1 MLLVDKNIKELV
13 SQGKLIVSGYKEE
26 NLKGIAY
33 ELSVDCIYDSQKN
46 TVLSFELKPGDVVYI
61 KSNEEIEL
69 PPQLTAQIIERNSVM
84 RMGLKV
90 DGPQYIP
97 GHRTFCFLRVQNIS
111 DSVLTISKGFGIAQI
126 VFEEL
131 KEIPEQTYDKQYG
144 ASFRNEKDFVG
155 VGKYQ
160 PEYDKLMKEYKDAKE
175 DLESLKEK
183 IYGNV
188 LTIMGVF
195 VSIFTLVSVNIQA
208 FARETISKNLI
219 ATVNLCL
226 LTCIA
231 TLLGFVMLIVN
242 KGKKKWFNAVY
253 TVFLILLAASTIILA
268 LLKN

>member
-1 MLLVDKNIKELV
+1 
-13 SQGKLIVSGYKEE
+13 
-26 NLKGIAY
+26 
-33 ELSVDCIYDSQKN
+33 
-46 TVLSFELKPGDVVYI
+46 
-61 KSNEEIEL
+61 
-69 PPQLTAQIIERNSVM
+69 
-84 RMGLKV
+84 
-90 DGPQYIP
+90 
-97 GHRTFCFLRVQNIS
+97 
-111 DSVLTISKGFGIAQI
+111 
-126 VFEEL
+126 
-131 KEIPEQTYDKQYG
+131 
-144 ASFRNEKDFVG
+144 
-155 VGKYQ
+155 
-160 PEYDKLMKEYKDAKE
+160 MKEYKDAKE

>member
-1 MLLVDKNIKELV
+1 
-13 SQGKLIVSGYKEE
+13 
-26 NLKGIAY
+26 
-33 ELSVDCIYDSQKN
+33 
-46 TVLSFELKPGDVVYI
+46 
-61 KSNEEIEL
+61 
-69 PPQLTAQIIERNSVM
+69 
-84 RMGLKV
+84 MGLKV

-131 KEIPEQTYDKQYG
+131 KEIPEQTYDKQHG

-253 TVFLILLAASTIILA
+253 TVLLILLAASTIILA